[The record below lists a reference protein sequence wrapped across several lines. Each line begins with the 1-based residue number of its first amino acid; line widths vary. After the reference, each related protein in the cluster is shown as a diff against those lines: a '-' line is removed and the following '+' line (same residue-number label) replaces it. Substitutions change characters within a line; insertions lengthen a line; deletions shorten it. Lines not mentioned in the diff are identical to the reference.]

1 LPRFPSRPEA
11 SLTNRRDE
19 LQAALAGRYTI
30 ERELGHGGMAVVYLA
45 RDLRHDRPVA
55 LKVLRA
61 ELAAAVGAERFLRE
75 IHIAAALQHPNI
87 LPLHDSGDAGGLFYY
102 VMPYVEGESLR
113 DRLTREGPLPLA
125 DALTIA
131 AETAD
136 ALEYAHSHGVV
147 HRDVKPENILL
158 SGGHALVADFG
169 IARALSAAGGAHLT
183 ETGVAVGTPAYMSP
197 EQASADPQIDGRA
210 DIYALGCVLYEMLA
224 GQPPFVGSSPQAVL
238 ARHTLDPVPS
248 LRTVRPDLPLRVE
261 RAVFRALAKVPADR
275 FQTAAACRQ
284 ALVSAEAPARGPRR
298 QWVGLG
304 LVAVLLLAGA
314 GYVAWHKSLAGR
326 PMHSVAVLPFR
337 NLSPDPNDVYFSNGM
352 AEELTT
358 ALGKVESL
366 RVAAP
371 TSARAFQNTN
381 ATAQQIG
388 RTLGVATLLEGTV
401 RRAGGRLRVGAHLI
415 NVDSGY
421 DLWSDE
427 YERDVRDVFAVQD
440 EITRAIVGALRV
452 RLASPSGTAFR
463 RPSTASP
470 EAHDLYLHGR
480 FFYEKRNED
489 GLRKALV
496 FFGQA
501 VGRDS
506 GYALAHSG
514 LADTYNFLGAF
525 GFDPPHNVIPR
536 AKAAALRALQLDS
549 LLPEAHTSLGFTT
562 LFFDWDWPAA
572 DREFRRALT
581 LDSTFTPALLY
592 HGWYNVAVGR
602 LGAAIRD
609 LERAVSLDPLS
620 LILNT
625 RLATMLHWAR
635 RYDAAIAQLRRT
647 LAIDSSYDLAH
658 AQLAREYLQLG
669 RCADALAEVRGR
681 AGVFAAYYEGSIVGF
696 AAAVCGRATEARQS
710 LDSLLARIKR
720 GRYVSPEAVAMVYA
734 GLGDKDRAFAWLDR
748 AFDDRTWSLYLLR
761 VEPMLDGLRGDPR
774 FAPLVRR
781 VGLP

>member
-1 LPRFPSRPEA
+1 
-11 SLTNRRDE
+11 
-19 LQAALAGRYTI
+19 
-30 ERELGHGGMAVVYLA
+30 MAVVYLA
-45 RDLRHDRPVA
+45 RDVRHDRPVA

-75 IHIAAALQHPNI
+75 IRIAAALQHPNI
-87 LPLHDSGDAGGLFYY
+87 LPLHDSGDAGGILYY

-125 DALTIA
+125 DALAIA

-136 ALEYAHSHGVV
+136 ALGYAHSHGVV

-169 IARALSAAGGAHLT
+169 IARAVSVADGAQLT
-183 ETGVAVGTPAYMSP
+183 ETGVALGTPTYMSP

-224 GQPPFVGSSPQAVL
+224 GQPPFSGSTPQAVL
-238 ARHTLDPVPS
+238 ARQTLDPVPP
-248 LRTVRPDLPLRVE
+248 LRTVRPDLPPRVE

-275 FQTAAACRQ
+275 FQTAAAYRQ
-284 ALVSAEAPARGPRR
+284 ALVSAEAPARGPRLA
-298 QWVGLG
+298 WMGLG
-304 LVAVLLLAGA
+304 LVAVLAIAGA
-314 GYVAWHKSLAGR
+314 GYVALHKSRAGG
-326 PMHSVAVLPFR
+326 PIHSVAVLPFR
-337 NLSPDPNDVYFSNGM
+337 NLSPDPNDVYFSNGV

-358 ALGKVESL
+358 ALGKVEGL

-371 TSARAFQNTN
+371 TSARAFQNTS

-415 NVDSGY
+415 NADSGY

-452 RLASPSGTAFR
+452 KLGAAAGAPLR
-463 RPSTASP
+463 RPSTTSP

-480 FFYEKRNED
+480 FFYEKRSED
-489 GLRKALV
+489 GLRKALR
-496 FFGQA
+496 FFQQA
-501 VGRDS
+501 IAQDS
-506 GYALAHSG
+506 VYALAYSG
-514 LADTYNFLGAF
+514 LADTYNFLAAF
-525 GFDPPHNVIPR
+525 GFDPPHDMVPR

-549 LLPEAHTSLGFTT
+549 MLPEAHTSLGFTT
-562 LFFDWDWPAA
+562 LFYDWDWPAA
-572 DREFRRALT
+572 DREFSRALAF
-581 LDSTFTPALLY
+581 DSTFTPALLY

-602 LGAAIRD
+602 LDAAIRD
-609 LERAVSLDPLS
+609 LERALSIDPLS

-635 RYDAAIAQLRRT
+635 RYDAAVAQLRRT

-658 AQLAREYLQLG
+658 AQLAREYVQLG
-669 RCADALAEVRGR
+669 RCTDALAELRGR
-681 AGVFAAYYEGSIVGF
+681 TGVFAPYYEGSIVGY
-696 AAAVCGRATEARQS
+696 AAGFCGRTTEARQS
-710 LDSLLARIKR
+710 LDTMLARIER
-720 GRYVSPEAVAMVYA
+720 GMYVSPEAVAIVYA
-734 GLGDKDRAFAWLDR
+734 GLGDKDQAFAWLDR

-774 FAPLVRR
+774 FAALIRR